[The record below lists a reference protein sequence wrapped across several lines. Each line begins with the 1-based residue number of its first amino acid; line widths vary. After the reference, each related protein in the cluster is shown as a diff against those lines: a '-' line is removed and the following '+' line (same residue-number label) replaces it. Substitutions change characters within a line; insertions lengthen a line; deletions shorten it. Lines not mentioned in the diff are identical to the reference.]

1 MLHEPISMSFVL
13 TSGGGGGGN
22 VEPAFGPEMQ
32 LAVVVALVL
41 GLVVLSYIYS
51 VMEFEYAEE

>member
-1 MLHEPISMSFVL
+1 MNYVL

-22 VEPAFGPEMQ
+22 VEPAFGPETQ
-32 LAVVVALVL
+32 LVIVVAFVL